1 MFSLWCK
8 NTCEAFVRIMKV
20 SLNVI
25 RKEGYV
31 FVNICEPELIG
42 KVFREGDIKLDINKE
57 FYDGQEVSIDYAFSL
72 LNEASVVS
80 LVGNKIIE
88 EALKRGLIRQGG
100 ILSIQGIKF
109 AQIYN
114 M

>member
-1 MFSLWCK
+1 
-8 NTCEAFVRIMKV
+8 MKV

-25 RKEGYV
+25 RRDGYV
-31 FVNICEPELIG
+31 FVNICELELLG
-42 KVFREGDIKLDINKE
+42 KTFKEGDINLVINKE
-57 FYDGQEVSIDYAFSL
+57 FYEGQEVSIDYAFSL

-80 LVGNKIIE
+80 MVGNKVVD
-88 EALKRGLIRQGG
+88 EALKRGLIKEEGV
-100 ILSIQGIKF
+100 ISVQGIKF